1 MYSAFLFVFLQKLF
15 RMREKKLDIYL
26 DEIGRTP
33 LLTEEQER
41 QLAER
46 IRKGDERAINK
57 LVEANLRLV
66 VATARSYQGKGISM
80 DDLISE
86 GNIGLMKA
94 AAKFNPEGRAI
105 RFAGYAVPIIRCQ
118 IERSLPSDPPQMGRK
133 ETAAAPLLR
142 KGEGRLS
149 LDAPLGIKPNM
160 SLLSVLADSSVPP
173 TDSRLYSDAQLQA
186 IERALNSLNERENY
200 VITAYFGIGQEHA
213 TMAEIAADMNVTRE
227 RVRQIRN
234 RAVRRMKRFLHHV

>member
-1 MYSAFLFVFLQKLF
+1 MI
-15 RMREKKLDIYL
+15 ENNLDIYM

-46 IRKGDERAINK
+46 IRKGDERALNK

-66 VATARSYQGKGISM
+66 VATARPYQGKGMSF

-94 AAKFNPEGRAI
+94 ARKFNPEGRTI
-105 RFAGYAVPIIRCQ
+105 RFAGYAVPIIRQQ
-118 IERSLPSDPPQMGRK
+118 IEKSLAPAPSTSLD
-133 ETAAAPLLR
+133 A
-142 KGEGRLS
+142 S

-160 SLLSVLADSSVPP
+160 SLLSVLADNSLPT
-173 TDSRLYSDAQLQA
+173 TDSRLYSGAQLEA
-186 IERALNSLNERENY
+186 IEHALDCLNERERN

-213 TMAEIAADMNVTRE
+213 TMAEIASDMGLKRE

-234 RAVRRMKRFLHHV
+234 RAIRRIQHCLRSN

>member
-1 MYSAFLFVFLQKLF
+1 MLSAFFLVILQKLF
-15 RMREKKLDIYL
+15 CMRENKLDIYL

-46 IRKGDERAINK
+46 IRKGDERALNK

-66 VATARSYQGKGISM
+66 VATARPYQGKGMSI

-105 RFAGYAVPIIRCQ
+105 RFAGYAIPFIRRQ
-118 IERSLPSDPPQMGRK
+118 IEKSLAPAPSS
-133 ETAAAPLLR
+133 
-142 KGEGRLS
+142 S

-160 SLLSVLADSSVPP
+160 SLLSVLADNSLLP
-173 TDSRLYSDAQLQA
+173 TDSRLYSGAQLEA
-186 IERALNSLNERENY
+186 IEHALNSLNEREY
-200 VITAYFGIGQEHA
+200 RVITAYFGINQEHA
-213 TMAEIAADMNVTRE
+213 TMAEIAADMGLKRE
-227 RVRQIRN
+227 RVRQIRD
-234 RAVRRMKRFLHHV
+234 RAIRRIQHYLHSN

>member
-1 MYSAFLFVFLQKLF
+1 MKEDSLT
-15 RMREKKLDIYL
+15 IYL

-46 IRKGDERAINK
+46 IKKGDERALNK

-66 VATARSYQGKGISM
+66 VATARTYQDKGMDI

-94 AAKFNPEGRAI
+94 AAKYNPEGRTT
-105 RFAGYAVPIIRCQ
+105 RFAGYAVPVIRRQ
-118 IERSLPSDPPQMGRK
+118 IEKVLDKLNVANPDASGNPHGGVNPNDRAKANVNHRPHLN
-133 ETAAAPLLR
+133 A
-142 KGEGRLS
+142 S
-149 LDAPLGIKPNM
+149 LDAPLGIKPNL
-160 SLLSVLADSSVPP
+160 SLLAVLADSSQPD
-173 TDSRLYSDAQLQA
+173 TDSRLYSNAQLET
-186 IERALNSLNERENY
+186 IEKALRSLNERQAR

-213 TMAEIAADMNVTRE
+213 TMAEIAADMGLKRE

-234 RAVRRMKRFLHHV
+234 QALRHIRKAIR

>member
-1 MYSAFLFVFLQKLF
+1 
-15 RMREKKLDIYL
+15 MRENKLDIYL

-46 IRKGDERAINK
+46 IRKGDERALNK

-66 VATARSYQGKGISM
+66 VATARPYQGKGMSI

-105 RFAGYAVPIIRCQ
+105 RFAGYAIPFIRRQ
-118 IERSLPSDPPQMGRK
+118 IEKSLAPAPSS
-133 ETAAAPLLR
+133 
-142 KGEGRLS
+142 S

-160 SLLSVLADSSVPP
+160 SLLSVLADNSLLP
-173 TDSRLYSDAQLQA
+173 TDSRLYSGAQLEA
-186 IERALNSLNERENY
+186 IEHTLNSLNEREY
-200 VITAYFGIGQEHA
+200 RVITAYFGINQEHA
-213 TMAEIAADMNVTRE
+213 TMAEIAADMGLKRE

-234 RAVRRMKRFLHHV
+234 RAIRRIQHYLHSN